1 MIRHIFKIIRNER
14 RTNVWVF
21 VEYLLIFCVLWLCCN
36 YITSI
41 FRTYEAS
48 PGFDLSRVYALKME
62 WKPGAPEDTDNYG
75 TALTLM
81 DRVKRHPDVEQV
93 TMGTGIPYGSSTSI
107 NIMYINDNDS
117 VGHRVS
123 KANVTSGFF
132 EVFQI
137 PLTSGDVFDWQD
149 DGDKNKAVITA
160 FKDDLFGGNPHDS
173 KIDLVPIS
181 QVHTLAE
188 PMGEN
193 ENLVRNVVGTAGRII
208 NAHNYWKTHVS
219 TTFFPLQRQDVHVL
233 RNDIVIRVK
242 AGTGKDFPEKFKKEM
257 EEQLSIGPYFLAFVK
272 SLKEI
277 KDERSTVITGK
288 MNSAYAVTTFLI
300 INIFLGV
307 LGTFWS
313 RTQSR
318 RNEIG
323 LRVAVGSSKNL
334 IRKMFI
340 SEALF
345 LLLPASIIGT
355 AICLALFG
363 GDLLD
368 VLGIPTIDR
377 KAWKIGWE
385 QDVINFVLTFGFLA
399 VVSIMAVLY
408 PANQAAGIPPAEA
421 LREE

>member
-41 FRTYEAS
+41 LRTYEAS
-48 PGFDLSRVYALKME
+48 PGFDLSRVYMIEME
-62 WKPGAPEDTDNYG
+62 KKPGAQKDTDNYG

-81 DRVKRHPDVEQV
+81 DRVKRHPDVEQAA
-93 TMGTGIPYGSSTSI
+93 MGIGIPYGSYSSTGT
-107 NIMYINDNDS
+107 MYINDNDS
-117 VGHRVS
+117 VGHQIS
-123 KANVTSGFF
+123 KAYVTSGFF

-137 PLTSGDVFDWQD
+137 PLTASEVFKWQD
-149 DGDKNKAVITA
+149 EGDKNKAVITA
-160 FKDDLFGGNPHDS
+160 FKDDLFGGDPYNPES
-173 KIDLVPIS
+173 DLIPIS
-181 QVHTLAE
+181 QVRTLVE
-188 PMGEN
+188 PMQNGD
-193 ENLVRNVVGTAGRII
+193 LVVNVVGTAGRII
-208 NAHNYWKTHVS
+208 NAHNYWGLHVS
-219 TTFFPLQRQDVHVL
+219 AVFLPLQRQDVHVL

-242 AGTGKDFPEKFKKEM
+242 AGTGKDFPEKFRKDM

-272 SLKEI
+272 PLKEI
-277 KDERSTVITGK
+277 KEERSAVVTGK
-288 MNSAYAVTTFLI
+288 MNSAYAVITFLI

-318 RNEIG
+318 RSEIG
-323 LRVAVGSSKNL
+323 LRMATGSSKKQ

-340 SEALF
+340 SETLF
-345 LLLPASIIGT
+345 LLLLAAIIGT
-355 AICLALFG
+355 TVCLTLLG
-363 GDLLD
+363 GDLLNILD
-368 VLGIPTIDR
+368 IPAIDR

-385 QDVINFVLTFGFLA
+385 QDMLNFVVTFGFLA
-399 VVSIMAVLY
+399 AVSIVAVLY
-408 PANQAAGIPPAEA
+408 PANQAAKIPPAEA